1 LMLFEVAVFVVFIS
15 FVVTLFVHDKSMATL
30 QPHEI
35 ASVTN
40 PKTRLNYK
48 NVKFVVFRLKNVH
61 FMDGLLQQMR

>member
-1 LMLFEVAVFVVFIS
+1 MLFEVVFVVFIS

-30 QPHEI
+30 QPCEI

-48 NVKFVVFRLKNVH
+48 KSKFEVFRLKKVH

>member
-1 LMLFEVAVFVVFIS
+1 MLFEVVFVVVFIS
-15 FVVTLFVHDKSMATL
+15 FVVTLFVHDKSMATT

-48 NVKFVVFRLKNVH
+48 KAKFGVFQLKNVH
-61 FMDGLLQQMR
+61 FIG